1 MQDASRLLCAQLR
14 ADLEA
19 RPDTF
24 EERRA
29 VSIKH
34 VVPRSRGVL
43 AFAAILALLA
53 LAGCGSS
60 SNSSSAS
67 SSAASSAATSSSA
80 SSGAATVNISSCG
93 TKPGVAATGSPINI
107 GTIDTKQPGTD
118 FSDGPNMI
126 NAYFSCVNAN
136 GGIDGHPLKLYVQ
149 YDQTQPSQVAAAAK
163 QLVQGDHVVAID
175 GVFDLLEC
183 TIDQSY
189 WKSLGIYEM
198 DAGIAPECW
207 STPNSAAVNMGPRYS
222 SDGAVQYGLAQHP
235 SKVVFV
241 QSNVPGTG
249 YIAAGPKALADA
261 AHVPITEL
269 TENVPITDANSVALN
284 LVDDAGSNGWVVL
297 NFTPPEALVILQAA
311 QKLGLE
317 DRVKG
322 WGCSTPCN
330 TDFLAK
336 ALGPKWDHK
345 LFVNAELASPD
356 DHNGPEFQLYK
367 EILAK
372 YGSAVAGGIGSFSQM
387 GFDLAKFLTEALE
400 KTKAPYTMA
409 TVNKAIVGIKDYT
422 SEMLCTPWT
431 YGHVALH
438 IPNNVDYTTTPSNG
452 KMVTAQGCTS
462 ISNAD
467 PQIAQ
472 YRSAAKAAGIN
483 PGGS

>member
-1 MQDASRLLCAQLR
+1 M
-14 ADLEA
+14 
-19 RPDTF
+19 
-24 EERRA
+24 
-29 VSIKH
+29 
-34 VVPRSRGVL
+34 VL
-43 AFAAILALLA
+43 AFAAIIALLA

-60 SNSSSAS
+60 SNTSS
-67 SSAASSAATSSSA
+67 SSAAGGGSA
-80 SSGAATVNISSCG
+80 SSTAAASSSGSSGGTVNTSQCG

-126 NAYFSCVNAN
+126 QAYFTCVNAN
-136 GGIDGHPLKLYVQ
+136 GGINGHPLKLFVQ
-149 YDQTQPSQVAAAAK
+149 YDQTQPAQVAAAAK
-163 QLVQGDHVVAID
+163 QLVQSDHVVAID

-183 TIDQSY
+183 TVDQSY
-189 WKSLGIYEM
+189 WKQLGMYEM

-222 SDGAVQYGLAQHP
+222 SDGAVQYGLSQHP

-249 YIAAGPKALADA
+249 YIAAGPKSLADA

-367 EILAK
+367 AMLSK
-372 YGSAVAGGIGSFSQM
+372 YGSSVAGGIGSFSQM
-387 GFDLAKFLTEALE
+387 GFVLAKFLVQALE
-400 KTKAPYTMA
+400 KTKPPYNTA
-409 TVNKAIVGIKDYT
+409 TVNKAIVGIKNYT
-422 SEMLCTPWT
+422 TEMECEPWT
-431 YGHVALH
+431 YGHIALH

-452 KMVTAQGCTS
+452 KMVTAQGCTA
-462 ISNAD
+462 ISNSD

-483 PGGS
+483 PGG